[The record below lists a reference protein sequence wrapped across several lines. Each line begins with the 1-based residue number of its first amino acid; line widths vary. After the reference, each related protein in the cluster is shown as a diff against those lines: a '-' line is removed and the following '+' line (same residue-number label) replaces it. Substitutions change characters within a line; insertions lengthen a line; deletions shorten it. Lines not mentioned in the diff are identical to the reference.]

1 MTGTEVTKCFEDRL
15 QDLIADSGKDIK
27 TLAAEIGISSGALSK
42 YQNDKS
48 EAGITALYKIAR
60 YFGVTTDY
68 LVGISDNKTPGNY
81 HIGKRLGLTDEA
93 IKELEAITGPGG
105 EGIGIFYDPRHK
117 FIINELLVS
126 DEFFRM
132 IFDISKSVDAGKKKC
147 TPRPHTAEEW
157 VSFGYDE
164 NYALLDPGDLK
175 DFYQYESLQEYQYF
189 LSYIYEKL
197 MNIDTST
204 VRKEGALNAD
214 NPETR

>member
-68 LVGISDNKTPGNY
+68 LVGISDNKTSGNY

-117 FIINELLVS
+117 FIIALERYPQIRERAAGYSPCFPLV
-126 DEFFRM
+126 FFSHGYTM
-132 IFDISKSVDAGKKKC
+132 IGRTGKLGSVGADC
-147 TPRPHTAEEW
+147 
-157 VSFGYDE
+157 GYW
-164 NYALLDPGDLK
+164 
-175 DFYQYESLQEYQYF
+175 QEYRQ
-189 LSYIYEKL
+189 SSPC
-197 MNIDTST
+197 M
-204 VRKEGALNAD
+204 
-214 NPETR
+214 